1 MRRSLW
7 RHRDFMR
14 LWSAE
19 TISQLGTQVTMLAL
33 PLTAIIILHASP
45 FEVGALSSAEFAPFL
60 LVGLPAGVWVD
71 RMRRRPILIAGDLV
85 RALILGSIPVAY
97 WLHALTMWHLYLAAF
112 ATGICTVFFDVAYQ
126 SYLPSLVDR
135 DRLLEGN
142 AKLEIS
148 RSGAQL
154 AGPGLAGALVQ
165 IVTAPVAIAAD
176 ALSYIGSALFVLG
189 IRGGEHTAERDHPG
203 GERPRMRSEIGEGLR
218 YVLGHP
224 LLRPIAACTS
234 ISNLFS
240 SMSVAILVL
249 FAVHELHLS
258 PGIIGIAFAVGN
270 AGLLAGAA
278 VADRVARPLGG
289 LGRAIIVSILVSEV
303 GAVLLPVATTATA
316 IPVLAAAQLF
326 FGVGAIVY
334 NVNQVGLRQAITPDR
349 MLGRMNATMRFVVW
363 GTLPIGALIGGALG
377 EAIGLRAT
385 LWVAAGG
392 GAFAVVP
399 LLLSP
404 VRSLRSIPD
413 QPSTDVVADAAGPP
427 EPKPARQSGS

>member
-1 MRRSLW
+1 
-7 RHRDFMR
+7 
-14 LWSAE
+14 
-19 TISQLGTQVTMLAL
+19 
-33 PLTAIIILHASP
+33 
-45 FEVGALSSAEFAPFL
+45 
-60 LVGLPAGVWVD
+60 
-71 RMRRRPILIAGDLV
+71 
-85 RALILGSIPVAY
+85 
-97 WLHALTMWHLYLAAF
+97 
-112 ATGICTVFFDVAYQ
+112 
-126 SYLPSLVDR
+126 
-135 DRLLEGN
+135 
-142 AKLEIS
+142 
-148 RSGAQL
+148 
-154 AGPGLAGALVQ
+154 
-165 IVTAPVAIAAD
+165 
-176 ALSYIGSALFVLG
+176 
-189 IRGGEHTAERDHPG
+189 
-203 GERPRMRSEIGEGLR
+203 
-218 YVLGHP
+218 
-224 LLRPIAACTS
+224 
-234 ISNLFS
+234 
-240 SMSVAILVL
+240 VL

-278 VADRVARPLGG
+278 VADRVAGPLGG